1 MSADLLRRN
10 IAYLAEGKIRMKA
23 GSETPRTIDSA
34 YGNAIRDKAVRAQ
47 QKNSWKSAGNDSS
60 PFSSAML
67 WGKAARQTDIPLVI
81 TSICGSR
88 QPGALL
94 YSLESGSLCAL
105 LEVTGN
111 GADEQRLW
119 NDNNLQLRHVS
130 VSRDTGDM
138 VFSVVH
144 QNGTANI
151 GVKSHGQG
159 GFKELTEGDSFDTAP
174 RWVPRE
180 GTKIVF
186 QSAGIGRNAR
196 GQFLKL
202 GPFSLQQLDAE
213 RGEMTAVLED
223 PKFDFLA
230 PQILADGRMYYIRR
244 PYHAHERL
252 HPLTVLKDTVLFP
265 FRLLYAVFQFLNFFS
280 SAFTG
285 HKLTSASGPKNQ
297 DLNLKQMM
305 VWGNLV
311 RADVHAGAQ
320 EEGAD
325 LVPKS
330 WELRC
335 RSASG
340 ETKTVAAGVLAYD
353 TDAEGNVLYTNGNAI
368 FLIKPDGQK
377 ESLLR
382 ERMIQQVFF
391 LPE

>member
-1 MSADLLRRN
+1 MSVDPSKRT
-10 IAYLAEGKIRMKA
+10 IAYLSEGKIRIKV
-23 GSETPRTIDSA
+23 GKELPRTIDSV

-47 QKNSWKSAGNDSS
+47 QKNSWKSSGNDGS
-60 PFSSAML
+60 PFSGAML
-67 WGKAARQTDIPLVI
+67 WGKSASGGDIPLVV
-81 TSICGSR
+81 TSICGAR

-105 LEVTGN
+105 LEVTGG

-119 NDNNLQLRHVS
+119 NDNHIQVRHVS
-130 VSRDTGDM
+130 VSRETGDL

-151 GVKSHGQG
+151 GIKNHGQG
-159 GFKELTEGDSFDTAP
+159 GFKEMTEGDSFDTAP
-174 RWVPRE
+174 RWVPGD

-213 RGEMTAVLED
+213 RGEMSTILED
-223 PKFDFLA
+223 SKFDYLA
-230 PQILADGRMYYIRR
+230 PQVLADGRMFFIRR
-244 PYHAHERL
+244 PYVAHERL
-252 HPLTVLKDTVLFP
+252 HPLMMLKDTVLFP
-265 FRLLYAVFQFLNFFS
+265 FRLLYAIFQFLNFFS
-280 SAFTG
+280 AAFTG
-285 HKLTSASGPKNQ
+285 RKLTSAGGPKSQ

-311 RADVHAGAQ
+311 RAQSDPGAQ

-330 WELRC
+330 WELC
-335 RSASG
+335 CKSASG
-340 ETKTVAAGVLAYD
+340 ETKTVVAGVLAYD
-353 TDAEGNVLYTNGNAI
+353 TDGEGNVLYTNGSAI
-368 FLIKPDGQK
+368 FLLKADGQK
-377 ESLLR
+377 ESVLR

-391 LPE
+391 LPD